1 MAPMAARTK
10 TPAKT
15 TEPKAEKKTRTPK
28 PVTDLASATV
38 ALNAAK
44 RKADR
49 TEKAR
54 LEAVQADADAQR
66 ELAEAK
72 AVVKRYYAEL
82 MGEDVAPAEQGEPDT
97 YDGMDD
103 VDGDVDD
110 PYEGAGHNAE

>member
-1 MAPMAARTK
+1 MAARTK

-15 TEPKAEKKTRTPK
+15 DAPKAEKKTRTPK

-49 TEKAR
+49 TERAR

-72 AVVKRYYAEL
+72 AVVKRFYAEL
-82 MGEDVAPAEQGEPDT
+82 MGEDVAPAEDVHEPYVISEGET
-97 YDGMDD
+97 E
-103 VDGDVDD
+103 DD

>member
-1 MAPMAARTK
+1 MAARAKKTE
-10 TPAKT
+10 TPA
-15 TEPKAEKKTRTPK
+15 TEKAEKKTRTPK
-28 PVTDLASATV
+28 PVTDLPSATV

-54 LEAVQADADAQR
+54 LEAVQADAEAQR

-82 MGEDVAPAEQGEPDT
+82 MGEQVDAEPDGT
-97 YDGMDD
+97 ADEPEDSETLMSSRS
-103 VDGDVDD
+103 GD
-110 PYEGAGHNAE
+110 YEIPNI